1 VVKEAKMFFSKIKEN
16 LKKTKENLDIK
27 ISNVFANNKD
37 IDKVIDELEETLIL
51 SDVGINT
58 SVKICDNLRQELKKQ
73 IDKSENAIKEL
84 LKKEM
89 EKILLSSSEDSNS
102 YSLDEKQVILIVGVN
117 GVGKTT
123 SIGKIANLYKKQGKK
138 VLLAAADTFRAG
150 AVEQL
155 EIWAKR
161 TNCDIC
167 SGKEGQDPASVVF
180 DAATKF
186 KNEDYDILICDT
198 AGRLHNKTNLM
209 NELEKINRII
219 DKNLEGIKKEVL
231 IVLDSTT
238 GQNGAIQVK
247 SFYEKTSLNGIILTK
262 LDSTAKGG
270 VVFSIVSELNLPIKY
285 IGVGEQIDDIEIF
298 NPKEFVEAI
307 I

>member
-1 VVKEAKMFFSKIKEN
+1 MGIFGNFFKRIKYFF
-16 LKKTKENLDIK
+16 TKNELDD
-27 ISNVFANNKD
+27 NFY
-37 IDKVIDELEETLIL
+37 DELEQTLIS
-51 SDVGINT
+51 SDMGVNT
-58 SVKICDNLRQELKKQ
+58 SEEIIEQFKQELKSRMIKDVNGAQ
-73 IDKSENAIKEL
+73 KVLREILIDK
-84 LKKEM
+84 LKFEEVKF
-89 EKILLSSSEDSNS
+89 N
-102 YSLDEKQVILIVGVN
+102 YPLIITVVGVN

-123 SIGKIANLYKKQGKK
+123 SIGKIANLYKKQEKK

>member
-1 VVKEAKMFFSKIKEN
+1 MLFSKIKEN

-73 IDKSENAIKEL
+73 VDKSENAIKEL

-89 EKILLSSSEDSNS
+89 EKILLSSGNDSDN

-123 SIGKIANLYKKQGKK
+123 SIGKIANLYKKEGKK

-247 SFYEKTSLNGIILTK
+247 SFYEKTGLNGIILTK

>member
-1 VVKEAKMFFSKIKEN
+1 MFFSKIKEN

-73 IDKSENAIKEL
+73 VDKSENAIKEL

-89 EKILLSSSEDSNS
+89 EKILLSSGNDSDN

-219 DKNLEGIKKEVL
+219 DKNLVGIKKEVL

>member
-1 VVKEAKMFFSKIKEN
+1 MFFSKIKEN

-102 YSLDEKQVILIVGVN
+102 YSSDEKQVILIVGVN

-247 SFYEKTSLNGIILTK
+247 SFYKKTSLNGIILTK

>member
-1 VVKEAKMFFSKIKEN
+1 MFFSKIKEN

-73 IDKSENAIKEL
+73 VDKSENAIKEL

-89 EKILLSSSEDSNS
+89 EKILLSSGNDSDN

-247 SFYEKTSLNGIILTK
+247 SFYKKTSLNGIILTK

-285 IGVGEQIDDIEIF
+285 IGIGEQIDDIEIF

>member
-1 VVKEAKMFFSKIKEN
+1 MFFSKIKEN

-73 IDKSENAIKEL
+73 VDKSESAIKEL

-102 YSLDEKQVILIVGVN
+102 YSSDEKQVILIVGVN

>member
-1 VVKEAKMFFSKIKEN
+1 M
-16 LKKTKENLDIK
+16 
-27 ISNVFANNKD
+27 
-37 IDKVIDELEETLIL
+37 
-51 SDVGINT
+51 
-58 SVKICDNLRQELKKQ
+58 KQ
-73 IDKSENAIKEL
+73 
-84 LKKEM
+84 KEM
-89 EKILLSSSEDSNS
+89 EKILLSSGNDSDN

-123 SIGKIANLYKKQGKK
+123 SIGKIANLYKKEGKK

>member
-1 VVKEAKMFFSKIKEN
+1 MFFSKIKEN

-73 IDKSENAIKEL
+73 VDKSESAIKEL

-89 EKILLSSSEDSNS
+89 EKILLSSGNDSDN

>member
-1 VVKEAKMFFSKIKEN
+1 MFFSKIKEN

-73 IDKSENAIKEL
+73 IDKSESAIKEL

-89 EKILLSSSEDSNS
+89 EKILLSSGNDSNN

>member
-1 VVKEAKMFFSKIKEN
+1 MFFSKIKEN

-89 EKILLSSSEDSNS
+89 EKLLLSSSEDSNS
-102 YSLDEKQVILIVGVN
+102 YSSDEKQVILIVGVN

-285 IGVGEQIDDIEIF
+285 IGIGEQIDDIEIF

>member
-1 VVKEAKMFFSKIKEN
+1 MFFSKIKEN

-73 IDKSENAIKEL
+73 VDKSESAIKEL

-89 EKILLSSSEDSNS
+89 EKILLSSGNDSNN

-117 GVGKTT
+117 GGGKTT

-155 EIWAKR
+155 EIWSKR

>member
-1 VVKEAKMFFSKIKEN
+1 MFFSKIKEN

-73 IDKSENAIKEL
+73 VDKSENAIKEL

-89 EKILLSSSEDSNS
+89 EKILLSSGNDSDN

-123 SIGKIANLYKKQGKK
+123 SIGKIANLYKKEGKK

-247 SFYEKTSLNGIILTK
+247 SFYKKTSLNGIILTK

>member
-1 VVKEAKMFFSKIKEN
+1 MFFSKIKEN

-51 SDVGINT
+51 SDVGINI

-73 IDKSENAIKEL
+73 VDKSENAIKEL

-102 YSLDEKQVILIVGVN
+102 YSSDEKQVILIVGVN

>member
-1 VVKEAKMFFSKIKEN
+1 MFFSKIKEN

-73 IDKSENAIKEL
+73 VDKSENAIKEL

-89 EKILLSSSEDSNS
+89 EKILLSSGNDSDD

-186 KNEDYDILICDT
+186 KDEDYDILICDT

>member
-1 VVKEAKMFFSKIKEN
+1 
-16 LKKTKENLDIK
+16 
-27 ISNVFANNKD
+27 
-37 IDKVIDELEETLIL
+37 
-51 SDVGINT
+51 
-58 SVKICDNLRQELKKQ
+58 
-73 IDKSENAIKEL
+73 
-84 LKKEM
+84 
-89 EKILLSSSEDSNS
+89 
-102 YSLDEKQVILIVGVN
+102 
-117 GVGKTT
+117 
-123 SIGKIANLYKKQGKK
+123 
-138 VLLAAADTFRAG
+138 
-150 AVEQL
+150 
-155 EIWAKR
+155 
-161 TNCDIC
+161 
-167 SGKEGQDPASVVF
+167 
-180 DAATKF
+180 
-186 KNEDYDILICDT
+186 
-198 AGRLHNKTNLM
+198 M

-247 SFYEKTSLNGIILTK
+247 SFYEKTNLNGIILTK

>member
-1 VVKEAKMFFSKIKEN
+1 MFFSKIKEN

-73 IDKSENAIKEL
+73 VDKSENAIKEL

-89 EKILLSSSEDSNS
+89 EKILLSSGNDSDN

-155 EIWAKR
+155 EIWSKR

-270 VVFSIVSELNLPIKY
+270 VIFSIVSELNLPIKY

>member
-1 VVKEAKMFFSKIKEN
+1 MFFSKIKEN

-73 IDKSENAIKEL
+73 VDKSENAIKEL

-89 EKILLSSSEDSNS
+89 EKILLSSGNDSDN

-123 SIGKIANLYKKQGKK
+123 SIGKIANLYKKEGKK

-285 IGVGEQIDDIEIF
+285 IGIGEQIDDIEIF

>member
-1 VVKEAKMFFSKIKEN
+1 MFFSKIKEN

-89 EKILLSSSEDSNS
+89 EKILLSSGNDSDN

-123 SIGKIANLYKKQGKK
+123 SIGKIANLYKKEGKK

-270 VVFSIVSELNLPIKY
+270 VIFSIVSELNLPIKY

>member
-1 VVKEAKMFFSKIKEN
+1 MFFSKIKEN

-73 IDKSENAIKEL
+73 VDKSESAIKEL

-89 EKILLSSSEDSNS
+89 EKILLSSGNDSDN

-123 SIGKIANLYKKQGKK
+123 SIGKIANLYKKEGKK

>member
-1 VVKEAKMFFSKIKEN
+1 MFFSKIKEN

-123 SIGKIANLYKKQGKK
+123 SIGKIANLYKKEGKK

-167 SGKEGQDPASVVF
+167 SGKERQDPASVVF

-270 VVFSIVSELNLPIKY
+270 VIFSIVSELNLPIKY

>member
-1 VVKEAKMFFSKIKEN
+1 MFFSKIKEN

-73 IDKSENAIKEL
+73 VDKSESAIKEL

-285 IGVGEQIDDIEIF
+285 IGIGEQIDDIEIF

>member
-1 VVKEAKMFFSKIKEN
+1 MFFSKIKEN

-73 IDKSENAIKEL
+73 VDKSESAIKEL

-89 EKILLSSSEDSNS
+89 EKILLSSGNDSNN

-123 SIGKIANLYKKQGKK
+123 SIGKIANLYKKEGKK

-186 KNEDYDILICDT
+186 KNEDYDVLICDT

-285 IGVGEQIDDIEIF
+285 IGIGEQIDDIEIF

>member
-1 VVKEAKMFFSKIKEN
+1 MFFSKIKEN

-102 YSLDEKQVILIVGVN
+102 YSSDEKQVILIVGVN

-270 VVFSIVSELNLPIKY
+270 VIFSIVSELNLPIKY

>member
-1 VVKEAKMFFSKIKEN
+1 MFFSKIKEN

-73 IDKSENAIKEL
+73 VDKSESAIKEL

-102 YSLDEKQVILIVGVN
+102 YSSDEKQVILIVGVN

-247 SFYEKTSLNGIILTK
+247 SFYEKTNLNGIILTK

>member
-1 VVKEAKMFFSKIKEN
+1 MFFSKIKEN

-89 EKILLSSSEDSNS
+89 EKILLSSGNDSNN

-123 SIGKIANLYKKQGKK
+123 SIGKIANLYKKEGKK

>member
-1 VVKEAKMFFSKIKEN
+1 MFFSKIKEN

-73 IDKSENAIKEL
+73 VDKSESAIKEL

-102 YSLDEKQVILIVGVN
+102 YSSDEKQVILIVGVN

-285 IGVGEQIDDIEIF
+285 IGIGEQIDDIEIF